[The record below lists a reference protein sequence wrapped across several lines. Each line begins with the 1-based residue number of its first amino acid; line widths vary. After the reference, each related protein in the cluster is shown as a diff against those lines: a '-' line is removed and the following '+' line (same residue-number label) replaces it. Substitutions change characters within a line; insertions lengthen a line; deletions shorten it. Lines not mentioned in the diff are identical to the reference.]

1 MVGMQYEEIK
11 LRQQNIEVK
20 ALMALCEWGNHVQK
34 FEALKHLEAIAY
46 PNKLAE
52 KINKQQV
59 IEVNNEKD
67 MDELISILE
76 GSD

>member
-1 MVGMQYEEIK
+1 MVIQFEENRI
-11 LRQQNIEVK
+11 RQQEIEVK
-20 ALMALCEWGNHVQK
+20 ALIALCEYGNHVQK

-52 KINKQQV
+52 KINKQQT
-59 IEVNNEKD
+59 IEINNEKD